1 MGHGERTTKT
11 ALDDD
16 EVTVCDLGW
25 SQKLHVGVSKMCWM
39 EKGGFGNI
47 TSTDNDDNLNEK

>member
-16 EVTVCDLGW
+16 EVTVCDQGLESKVACG
-25 SQKLHVGVSKMCWM
+25 GFKMCWM